1 MIAPSAGD
9 HATIVAERIAAA
21 WRSTPDL
28 PTLSVGVAVH
38 DVRESAEDTL
48 RRADSAVYAAKR
60 AGRDRIHLAEPPRP
74 ATAGVAPAASALRLS
89 SS

>member
-48 RRADSAVYAAKR
+48 RRAD
-60 AGRDRIHLAEPPRP
+60 
-74 ATAGVAPAASALRLS
+74 
-89 SS
+89 